1 MLVLSPLLV
10 PLLTA
15 LLARQ
20 PVLRRGVS
28 LLGGLTLLAC
38 AILLLL
44 EVVQG
49 GRQSVA
55 LGNWPLPYAI
65 EFAADG
71 LSAALVLLTALLGAG
86 VLLATLRWGETAEA
100 GAGLHPLLHGLLA
113 ATSAVFL
120 AADLFNLYVWFE
132 LMLISVLA

>member
-1 MLVLSPLLV
+1 M
-10 PLLTA
+10 
-15 LLARQ
+15 
-20 PVLRRGVS
+20 LRRGVS
-28 LLGGLTLLAC
+28 LLGVAALLAC

-65 EFAADG
+65 EFAADA
-71 LSAALVLLTALLGAG
+71 LSAALVLLTAILGAG

-100 GAGLHPLLHGLLA
+100 GAGLHPA
-113 ATSAVFL
+113 AARACWRRPARSSSPPTCSTST
-120 AADLFNLYVWFE
+120 
-132 LMLISVLA
+132 SGSS